1 MRNYKK
7 YITVWAMALTMAAAS
22 VPVSAAPKE
31 GGRTEDI
38 QEDIGQRETF
48 QVRFDGAGGTV
59 REAVRQ
65 MEAGELISEPETPVR
80 DGYVFKGWSQKL

>member
-48 QVRFDGAGGTV
+48 QVRFDGSG
-59 REAVRQ
+59 RH
-65 MEAGELISEPETPVR
+65 GERGRAS
-80 DGYVFKGWSQKL
+80 DGSRRTYF

>member
-1 MRNYKK
+1 MSFRRIRELRNYKK

-38 QEDIGQRETF
+38 
-48 QVRFDGAGGTV
+48 
-59 REAVRQ
+59 
-65 MEAGELISEPETPVR
+65 
-80 DGYVFKGWSQKL
+80 